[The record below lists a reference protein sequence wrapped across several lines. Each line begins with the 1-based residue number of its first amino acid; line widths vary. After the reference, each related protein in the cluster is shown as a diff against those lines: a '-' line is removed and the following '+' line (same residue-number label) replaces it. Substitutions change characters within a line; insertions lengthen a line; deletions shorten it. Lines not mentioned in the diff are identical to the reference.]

1 MWPAFVIAL
10 LFGLLIG
17 YWVGKS
23 FSGGKSALVA
33 AESELDR
40 LQDDLTQAKDT
51 QKLLEQSVAD
61 LKYQL
66 GEEKKA
72 RIYAESRTEKK
83 G

>member
-10 LFGLLIG
+10 LLGLLIG
-17 YWVGKS
+17 YWIGKM
-23 FSGGKSALVA
+23 FSAGKSALVA
-33 AESELDR
+33 AESQIET

-66 GEEKKA
+66 GEERKA
-72 RIYAESRTEKK
+72 RNYAESRSAKQ
-83 G
+83 

>member
-17 YWVGKS
+17 YWIGKM
-23 FSGGKSALVA
+23 FSARKSALVA
-33 AESELDR
+33 AKSQIET
-40 LQDDLTQAKDT
+40 LQDDLIQSKDT

-72 RIYAESRTEKK
+72 RNYAESRSAKQ
-83 G
+83 

>member
-17 YWVGKS
+17 YWIGKS
-23 FSGGKSALVA
+23 FSAGKSALVA
-33 AESELDR
+33 AESEIEM
-40 LQDDLTQAKDT
+40 LQGDLTQAKDT
-51 QKLLEQSVAD
+51 QKLLEQAVAD

-72 RIYAESRTEKK
+72 RNYAENRFENR
-83 G
+83 